1 MIRSLLVILCTVVIA
16 TGVQAKQLKI
26 ATEYPDGNSV
36 LNELR
41 ASGKRIE
48 ARTEGRVKLKFY
60 PGGVMGDA
68 VAVKRKVRIGQLH
81 GAFIHSGGLADVYK
95 DSQVLNAPLLFRD
108 FSEVDAVRAQIDD
121 EINQGFADNGWKTFG
136 VVEGGF
142 AFGMTSEPATSIDAL
157 KQQKIWLPAN
167 DPFTEKIAKSFGIN
181 PIALNIGD
189 VLTALQTGAIN
200 AFVAPPVGAITL
212 QWYSKTSYL
221 TNAPFMYTYGVV
233 GISTKA
239 LRGISDADMAILQE
253 ELTQSSQVLDNI
265 AREDNKKAFEALE
278 SLGITILEPG
288 AEDRAAL
295 EQESAKA
302 TAKLIES
309 GEISQ
314 DFYDR
319 VMHILNDIRSEG

>member
-1 MIRSLLVILCTVVIA
+1 MIRSALVFMCTALIA
-16 TGVQAKQLKI
+16 LSVSAQQLKI

-41 ASGKRIE
+41 ASGQRIDE
-48 ARTEGRVKLKFY
+48 RTEGRVKLKFY

-108 FSEVDAVRAQIDD
+108 FAEVDAVRAIIDD
-121 EINQGFADNGWKTFG
+121 EINAGFTSNGWKTFG
-136 VVEGGF
+136 VIEGGF
-142 AFGMTSEPATSIDAL
+142 AFGLTAEPATTMEAL
-157 KQQKIWLPAN
+157 KQQKLWLPAN
-167 DPFTEKIAKSFGIN
+167 DPFTEQIAKSFGIN
-181 PIALNIGD
+181 PIVLNIGD

-200 AFVAPPVGAITL
+200 GFVAPPVGAITL
-212 QWYSKTSYL
+212 QWYSKTKYL
-221 TNAPFMYTYGVV
+221 TNAPFMYTYGVM

-239 LRGISDADMAILQE
+239 LKGINEQDLAVIEE
-253 ELTQSSQVLDNI
+253 ELTASSKVLDAI
-265 AREDNKKAFEALE
+265 AREDNKKAFNALE
-278 SLGITILEPG
+278 SLGIEILEINP
-288 AEDRAAL
+288 ADRKAL
-295 EQESAKA
+295 EIESAKA

-319 VMHILNDIRSEG
+319 VLAILNELRSKG